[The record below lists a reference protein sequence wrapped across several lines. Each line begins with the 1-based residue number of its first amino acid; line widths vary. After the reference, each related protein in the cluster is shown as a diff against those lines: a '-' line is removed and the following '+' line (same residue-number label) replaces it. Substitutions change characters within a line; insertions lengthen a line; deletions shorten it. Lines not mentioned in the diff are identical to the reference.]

1 MSRADG
7 FGGVLL
13 FWRPAFACASDSRGI
28 RLLAVRSCR
37 AVSLRKGR
45 RIKPLKSGRLKGE
58 CRGRGT
64 PRARQVEASD
74 EVISAI

>member
-1 MSRADG
+1 MDYLGQERMGSAEFFY
-7 FGGVLL
+7 FGVQH
-13 FWRPAFACASDSRGI
+13 S
-28 RLLAVRSCR
+28 LALQTR